1 MTQTGSSPSQPADYS
16 PVAQEDPQHRDL
28 DPPPAYENP
37 PQVITEVVEPGI
49 RITSRPIQEN
59 LTMPD
64 LETCLSPTR
73 GNIICKVTSATLVVG
88 LGIFIAC
95 MVDSY
100 HKINEG
106 YVGIYFRHGA
116 LRDKVTDP
124 GVHFLMPFFED
135 YQEVRIRPETFSM
148 DPMLAITKDGIE
160 NTFREITTITTVRKD
175 KLVMMAKKF
184 GMDFKKVLVF
194 DRVKEDLRIYCANH
208 TIDEVYNTMFLDIVE
223 AVKENVKN
231 SINRLGEDGIE
242 ILNLVI
248 PKPEIP
254 PDIALNYKQVK
265 VQWTEQLV
273 ATQQQKTERIKKET
287 ELIKAVADAERQKA
301 VLEITI
307 QERIIEKEGAK
318 NVSLINNDI
327 KKAAENNEADIAKY
341 KLQKEAE
348 ANNALYT
355 DKYIK
360 LNLAKS
366 LANNTKFYFSGQQS
380 ELGSLFNKILGN

>member
-1 MTQTGSSPSQPADYS
+1 MTSTARLDSDSKPPNYSGALERGIEMPRSSTNQRTTRKMQIGCIAVTAS
-16 PVAQEDPQHRDL
+16 VVV
-28 DPPPAYENP
+28 
-37 PQVITEVVEPGI
+37 VIAIV
-49 RITSRPIQEN
+49 
-59 LTMPD
+59 
-64 LETCLSPTR
+64 
-73 GNIICKVTSATLVVG
+73 
-88 LGIFIAC
+88 IAC
-95 MVDSY
+95 IADSY

-106 YVGIYFRHGA
+106 YVGIYFRHGS
-116 LRDKVTDP
+116 LRDKVTNP
-124 GVHFLMPFFED
+124 GVHFMIPFVDD
-135 YQEVRIRPETFSM
+135 YSEVKIRPETHMM
-148 DPMLAITKDGIE
+148 DPFAAITKDGIE
-160 NTFREITTITTVRKD
+160 NTFKEINVITMVRKD
-175 KLVMMAKKF
+175 KLIFMAKKF
-184 GMDFKKVLVF
+184 GLDFKMSLVF
-194 DRVKEDLRIYCANH
+194 DRIKEDLRIFCANH
-208 TIDEVYNTMFLDIVE
+208 TIDQVYNTMFLDIVSH
-223 AVKENVKN
+223 VRENVEN
-231 SINRLGEDGIE
+231 SISRLGEDGIE

-254 PDIALNYKQVK
+254 VDIARNYKQVK

-318 NVSLINNDI
+318 NVSLINNEI

-341 KLQKEAE
+341 KLEKEAE

-366 LANNTKFYFSGQQS
+366 LSNNTKFYFSGQQS